1 MEALMTREQ
10 AAQQLGISTDTL
22 DRLRKAGK
30 IAFVQHVTGG
40 KVWFSEQALAEFLAR
55 CTHPARPE
63 APTQGTYRKRRQQ
76 KTGTPLP
83 KRS

>member
-30 IAFVQHVTGG
+30 ISFVQHVTGG